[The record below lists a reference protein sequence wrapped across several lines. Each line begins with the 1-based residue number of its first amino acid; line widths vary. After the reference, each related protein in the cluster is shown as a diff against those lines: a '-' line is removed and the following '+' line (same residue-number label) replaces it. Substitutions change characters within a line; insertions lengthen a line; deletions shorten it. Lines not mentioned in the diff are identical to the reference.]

1 MIQKFSFKM
10 KSFKMTTITGF
21 SDSNN
26 IIIGDD
32 KIAYFRYTGNT
43 YKDKLKN
50 GLSLDYVFYIEDNFP
65 KEEEYILYKD
75 EDNKNIEKNICNYYE
90 EDADFY
96 EKLEKL
102 VIFKGVK
109 KGKSNPLKKRKVRNM
124 KKNCIKSN
132 GNSYKLFIIEQN
144 LGELNYDKDITYD
157 LYDDN
162 YSRDNYDYSFSDYY
176 LNDNYG
182 GDYYDYYYDTYYDY
196 SYYSG
201 DDYHF

>member
-1 MIQKFSFKM
+1 M

-50 GLSLDYVFYIEDNFP
+50 GLSLHYVFYIEDNFP
-65 KEEEYILYKD
+65 KKEECILYKD

-124 KKNCIKSN
+124 KKNCIKSY